1 MDQVAGGGATQGSG
15 AGVYGFPE
23 SEGPARRLAQ
33 ALSLPCRVAVI
44 HRFPDGERLVRLAH
58 VFDHAI
64 LYRSLNDPAL
74 KDPDDK
80 LVELLFAA
88 SALRDHGTRRL
99 TLVAPYLSYM
109 RQDIAFHPG
118 EAVSQKVMGRLLG
131 DAFDRVFTVDPHLHR
146 TGTLAQVLPGAEA
159 QALSAAPALARLLG
173 DDPPPPDAL
182 LVGPDTE
189 SRALVSGV
197 AEPLGLDWA
206 VGDKLRRG
214 DRAVTIRLPEALR
227 LHGRPVILV
236 DDAVSTGAN
245 GGRRERR
252 GRGRPRPLPAGARG
266 RVPQGR
272 DQPPAQHRQPDS
284 SQQRGPARPSLRRG
298 PRLGAALAWASLRG
312 EGAQRAWSPRR
323 RGRLQAGP
331 RAPI

>member
-236 DDAVSTGAN
+236 DDAVSTGATLMECA
-245 GGRRERR
+245 R
-252 GRGRPRPLPAGARG
+252 LVLTAGAGSVEAVVVHALFPPG
-266 RVPQGR
+266 REGAFRKAGISRLRSTDSLAHPSNAVPLA
-272 DQPPAQHRQPDS
+272 PLFAE
-284 SQQRGPARPSLRRG
+284 
-298 PRLGAALAWASLRG
+298 ALA
-312 EGAQRAWSPRR
+312 
-323 RGRLQAGP
+323 
-331 RAPI
+331 

>member
-1 MDQVAGGGATQGSG
+1 MDQVAGGGATPGSG

-236 DDAVSTGAN
+236 DDAVSTGATLMECA
-245 GGRRERR
+245 R
-252 GRGRPRPLPAGARG
+252 LVLTAGAGSVEAVVVHALFPPG
-266 RVPQGR
+266 REGAFRKAGISRLRSTDSLAHPSNAVPLA
-272 DQPPAQHRQPDS
+272 PLFAE
-284 SQQRGPARPSLRRG
+284 
-298 PRLGAALAWASLRG
+298 ALA
-312 EGAQRAWSPRR
+312 
-323 RGRLQAGP
+323 
-331 RAPI
+331 

>member
-109 RQDIAFHPG
+109 RQDIAFHAG

-146 TGTLAQVLPGAEA
+146 TRTLAQVLPGAEA

-236 DDAVSTGAN
+236 DDAVSTGATLMECA
-245 GGRRERR
+245 R
-252 GRGRPRPLPAGARG
+252 LVLTAGAGSVEAVVVHALFPPG
-266 RVPQGR
+266 REGAFRKAGISRLRSTDSLAHPSNAVPLA
-272 DQPPAQHRQPDS
+272 PLFAE
-284 SQQRGPARPSLRRG
+284 
-298 PRLGAALAWASLRG
+298 ALA
-312 EGAQRAWSPRR
+312 
-323 RGRLQAGP
+323 
-331 RAPI
+331 